1 MLPATERS
9 NELGGGHDALVAM
22 AWSSDVLKSPVLD
35 DSGHFMPFFQY
46 HYDEPLGRLLW
57 GPY

>member
-1 MLPATERS
+1 MSWAEDMMRWWL
-9 NELGGGHDALVAM
+9 